1 MTEMFSGLAEVSQD
15 KCCLAGTGRCRKISD
30 YNNAE
35 TDWTVTELSLHRS
48 ILTDV
53 PPTSRYPRRN
63 VNIAGISLNDC
74 GREFG
79 IFQVRAE
86 FSQVRVSDVTVLLGI
101 WGRCGV
107 RTDKQIIG
115 LKFNTIL

>member
-1 MTEMFSGLAEVSQD
+1 MPGSTLN
-15 KCCLAGTGRCRKISD
+15 ISN

-86 FSQVRVSDVTVLLGI
+86 FSQVRVSDVTVLLGQQ
-101 WGRCGV
+101 CGQ
-107 RTDKQIIG
+107 TNK
-115 LKFNTIL
+115 